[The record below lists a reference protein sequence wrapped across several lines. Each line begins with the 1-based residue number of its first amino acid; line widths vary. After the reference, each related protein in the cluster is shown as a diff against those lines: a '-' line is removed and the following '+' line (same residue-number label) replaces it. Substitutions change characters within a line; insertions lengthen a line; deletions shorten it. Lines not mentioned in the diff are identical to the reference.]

1 VERKKKIR
9 PGEIISDDEWRKEE
23 RYWMEERE
31 DIGRREEDI
40 KWVEDTNVV
49 GSKER
54 YQEETEEEKKRGG
67 YERKI
72 YQGRGRKRY
81 REG

>member
-1 VERKKKIR
+1 MSGGKKKDTGCR
-9 PGEIISDDEWRKEE
+9 TEKISGDGKK
-23 RYWMEERE
+23 
-31 DIGRREEDI
+31 IPT
-40 KWVEDTNVV
+40 WVEDTNVV